1 MFGIEKLRDSI
12 LILEDRVEEL
22 ECTTRISHDEII
34 QLQKNY
40 IETLEGVLVDRF
52 WYTQHPYVIGDF
64 RYEQFWAKIRL
75 SKWDITICRWLG
87 DRKWYI
93 ARLLGEIKTAEQ
105 YTKEFSKM
113 E

>member
-52 WYTQHPYVIGDF
+52 
-64 RYEQFWAKIRL
+64 
-75 SKWDITICRWLG
+75 
-87 DRKWYI
+87 
-93 ARLLGEIKTAEQ
+93 
-105 YTKEFSKM
+105 
-113 E
+113 